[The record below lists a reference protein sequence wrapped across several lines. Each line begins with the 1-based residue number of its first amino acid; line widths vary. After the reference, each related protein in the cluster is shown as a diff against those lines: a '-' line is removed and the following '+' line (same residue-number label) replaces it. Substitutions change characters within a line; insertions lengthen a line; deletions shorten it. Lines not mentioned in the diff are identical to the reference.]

1 MAMAKSTLAF
11 SAKARIQHAV
21 FGLGTVVAA
30 DAQRTTIAFDD
41 AGTRKFVTRM
51 VQLVAS
57 DTPAPK
63 RRGTRKKK
71 VAPAA

>member
-1 MAMAKSTLAF
+1 MAVAKSTLAF

-21 FGLGTVVAA
+21 FGLGTVVTA
-30 DAQRTTIAFDD
+30 DERRTTIAFDD
-41 AGTRKFVTRM
+41 SGTRRFVTRM

-63 RRGTRKKK
+63 KRGMRKKK
-71 VAPAA
+71 VAPAV